1 MLNKKPDAQHTKAY
15 VSNRA
20 IEVLVK
26 IHQSEQFA
34 KKMLLSEQMQGK

>member
-1 MLNKKPDAQHTKAY
+1 MPNKKPDTQHTKAY

-26 IHQSEQFA
+26 FTNHSHPKIVDD
-34 KKMLLSEQMQGK
+34 

>member
-1 MLNKKPDAQHTKAY
+1 MPNKKPDTQHTKAY

-20 IEVLVK
+20 FEVLVK

-34 KKMLLSEQMQGK
+34 KMPLSEQMQGK